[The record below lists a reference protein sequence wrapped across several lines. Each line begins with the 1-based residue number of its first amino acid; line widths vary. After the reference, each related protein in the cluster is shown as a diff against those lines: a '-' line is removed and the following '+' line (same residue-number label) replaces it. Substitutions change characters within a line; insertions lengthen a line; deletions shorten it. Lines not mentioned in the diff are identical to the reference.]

1 MYLEF
6 FLQILIKS
14 VTILNFFMEDLEFW
28 EGHLE
33 ISRQPCGGGEELN
46 IGRNNC
52 TFEVSS
58 QGKII
63 VQVVEYIYTPALC
76 IIVFLLRYREVV
88 NKNFPW
94 AQ

>member
-1 MYLEF
+1 MYSKF

-52 TFEVSS
+52 TWKFLPR
-58 QGKII
+58 GK
-63 VQVVEYIYTPALC
+63 
-76 IIVFLLRYREVV
+76 
-88 NKNFPW
+88 
-94 AQ
+94 